1 MSFNEGDRV
10 RVVNYPVE
18 NDESSGI
25 IGLEGTVLAPYGHG
39 KPVPYPIRVHLD
51 GELDWDVFKEE
62 ELERV

>member
-10 RVVNYPVE
+10 RVISFPVQ

-25 IGLEGTVLAPYGHG
+25 IGLEGTVLAPYKHD
-39 KPVPYPIRVHLD
+39 VPYPVRVHLD

-62 ELERV
+62 ELELV